1 MKDRHGLDSLP
12 CTVSVVT
19 PKAMCP
25 MHRDTKRTKTSALGA
40 EEGLLQSPARRM
52 GSLCS
57 KDPGRSFA
65 WTCLCMCS
73 VTQSCPAL
81 CGSVHYSLPGSS
93 AHEIFQA
100 KILEWD
106 VISRGSSQPRYRTC
120 ITCFSWIGSVFF
132 TTNTPWEAFMASVS
146 ATFPTV
152 EVENFLGKESHKWMS

>member
-57 KDPGRSFA
+57 KDPGRLLDDFQGR
-65 WTCLCMCS
+65 
-73 VTQSCPAL
+73 VFK
-81 CGSVHYSLPGSS
+81 GSIWAEAGM
-93 AHEIFQA
+93 
-100 KILEWD
+100 
-106 VISRGSSQPRYRTC
+106 T
-120 ITCFSWIGSVFF
+120 FS
-132 TTNTPWEAFMASVS
+132 
-146 ATFPTV
+146 
-152 EVENFLGKESHKWMS
+152 